1 MLDWCSFFVVSAIC
15 WLGVQTYGREVRKFK
30 LVRFIRVWAGIH
42 YIGRPLIEHMF
53 ENTRMENMRLLLYD
67 AVFEYFSTGRQLIRL
82 YSKNYLNSDI
92 VFHFDETFS
101 NPKNS
106 RFFIPLDSNLRPS
119 CSGEHQIAWSL
130 PSRQRALPNG
140 LLHIRVSF
148 AKLSRPIFHPFTNPT
163 GLTHSDG
170 HAIIQFIPGC
180 FYNIC
185 QHDCTMETNN
195 VRWMFTL
202 PKYREFRFS

>member
-1 MLDWCSFFVVSAIC
+1 MGEKSVNLNSFVLSGFGQESII
-15 WLGVQTYGREVRKFK
+15 LGVHLSNTCSRIREWKTW
-30 LVRFIRVWAGIH
+30 FI
-42 YIGRPLIEHMF
+42 
-53 ENTRMENMRLLLYD
+53 TRLLLYD

-195 VRWMFTL
+195 VR
-202 PKYREFRFS
+202 